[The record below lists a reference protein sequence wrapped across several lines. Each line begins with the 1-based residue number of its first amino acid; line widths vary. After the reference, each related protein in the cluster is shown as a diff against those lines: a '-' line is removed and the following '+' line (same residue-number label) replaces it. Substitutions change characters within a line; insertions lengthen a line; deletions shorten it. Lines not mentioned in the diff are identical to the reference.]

1 MRKVNL
7 YSILLAGIAA
17 LGITSCENGDAEF
30 PDYDNSAVYF
40 AHQTPVRTLVMGE
53 DTYDTSLDNAHKC
66 KIYAT
71 MGGAYSGSGSTVIDI
86 MVDNELCD
94 NLYFADGVTPVRPMP
109 ANYYTLSSEQITL
122 NEFENLMGAVEV
134 TFNNEFF
141 EDPASTENTYV
152 IPLRM
157 VNVVNADSI
166 LSGVPR
172 TPNAAWTNSA
182 MWDTA
187 PKNYVLYCVKYIN
200 KWHATYLR
208 RGIDQITENG
218 STTTNVRHEQYIEDD
233 EICNVT
239 TKDLHTAIF
248 PVSTTVG
255 QETLTCD
262 LVLTFNDNDECTIT
276 SGTEGFT
283 ASGSGKFV
291 IDGDKAS
298 WGNEEDRNALYLDYN
313 VDFGTK
319 QYVTKDTLVVQ
330 TRGVAYEE
338 FSTVYKE

>member
-1 MRKVNL
+1 MRKANL
-7 YSILLAGIAA
+7 YSILLAGITAM
-17 LGITSCENGDAEF
+17 GITSCENGDAEF
-30 PDYDNSAVYF
+30 PNYDNSAVYF

-71 MGGAYSGSGSTVIDI
+71 MGGAYAGSGSTVIDI